1 MNTQLI
7 GVVLLA
13 LIVASNFID
22 FKSLLD
28 KSSKPN
34 EPSKNDSLEQST
46 EDLVVKPDFP
56 IDYTC
61 NNSLFCAVKKWEELK
76 KYCEALG
83 LKQASSKLDEIFPLL
98 VLKEDKNV

>member
-46 EDLVVKPDFP
+46 EDLV
-56 IDYTC
+56 
-61 NNSLFCAVKKWEELK
+61 
-76 KYCEALG
+76 
-83 LKQASSKLDEIFPLL
+83 
-98 VLKEDKNV
+98 